1 MSDPLSVA
9 GSAVGIIS
17 LGLQVCGEIVS
28 YCQAWRGFDEDIQ
41 RITEKAD
48 GLCMLL
54 KGLREI
60 IEYAQRNS
68 HAEASDL
75 ESKTQSLQKAILRLK
90 SATDRC
96 ASTGSITP
104 NGFRHQLKKATYPFK
119 KEGLREIST
128 DLDSI
133 QIPLKQLFTCKL
145 QASFGVSRTDQSSA
159 TLSKISEIIKR
170 QPVSRCRTLYVDL
183 RLIAAFDI
191 KTFQSSKITG
201 QSLPFMAPSRLRQLC
216 DQQSI
221 QQAIEPCLHVT
232 EQTNSLQSIRYP
244 PSSYKMIHFAHVRI
258 ARLDLY
264 GPRFASKSEPKSSK
278 EYRYSM
284 SLLGFIFQASV
295 RFDRG
300 AGGSSI
306 APLLHMQPLL
316 SMESSVGCKILQR
329 DEFLFY
335 LDTGLDNYEN
345 SIDLIM
351 RQLQE
356 AFDRREASPFDI
368 VWIHSE
374 VSIFDIAFKL
384 ISTHMPKRDPIWF
397 SHTSRLLNFL
407 LDCGSWTQGKNS
419 RVENVM
425 SLSPNASFGKEG
437 SLGLRLLELGYP
449 FQLRDPQSLIEKRE
463 LRYLIIHHDDYVARM
478 IILESESELR
488 YMMESGLISPN
499 YREGEWS
506 LLGLSFGWPQG
517 LQILLQAGADASD
530 SSIRFVEDT
539 PRGGTFESV
548 KLMLEAGCYIG
559 FYNIRDCQELKNGV
573 RIQSLL
579 IQEMATR
586 IRKLWDFA
594 LIHLPLHELPNL
606 ITHETVTDKY
616 FIFDVHVQET
626 LAKLEAQGTEICPR
640 IAIPRWC
647 DIFGYP
653 TCFSQ
658 EMFSAETLENFYLHG
673 FRGLNGFDK
682 SGLSPL
688 QSSFD
693 FLFATEKSD
702 WKRKLYRSRWLVSRG
717 ALVHLTVP
725 GTNASIAHH
734 LGVGA
739 AEILIQT
746 VLQHLRWKPN
756 NRFRI
761 WKQALFQAG
770 ERWFLVPSITDQCRC
785 PCSPR
790 GCTTLSVVLRRILR
804 KSKRRDFKAAFSGT
818 DGRELIQFLIESSKM
833 TPTAHE
839 EFIRCLT
846 FDALDLKHACCRIK
860 IRSRLGSKL
869 KSREEEEIEEIIDEQ
884 KLRLIDFEKLVI
896 EFQAKLDEL
905 ALPIIEFLEG
915 YWYNRMVEYLRQRDR
930 YDEKHFIGSKSIGVN
945 LIQDEEFSPS
955 GMLSLIGSFN
965 RVVDDEMPSMIE

>member
-1 MSDPLSVA
+1 MSDPLAVA

-48 GLCMLL
+48 GLCMPL

-104 NGFRHQLKKATYPFK
+104 NGFRYQLKKATYSFK
-119 KEGLREIST
+119 KDGMREIST

-133 QIPLKQLFTCKL
+133 QMLLHTALHIYSIQNLRNMQETIS
-145 QASFGVSRTDQSSA
+145 QQMQDIN
-159 TLSKISEIIKR
+159 SKIM
-170 QPVSRCRTLYVDL
+170 
-183 RLIAAFDI
+183 
-191 KTFQSSKITG
+191 G
-201 QSLPFMAPSRLRQLC
+201 QSIPFMAPSRLRQLC

-221 QQAIEPCLHVT
+221 QQAIEPCLRVT
-232 EQTNSLQSIRYP
+232 EQDNSLKSLTSAPSRIYQSHDRQDCIYR
-244 PSSYKMIHFAHVRI
+244 
-258 ARLDLY
+258 Y

-300 AGGSSI
+300 AGGISI

-329 DEFLFY
+329 DKFLFY

-368 VWIHSE
+368 VWIQSE

-397 SHTSRLLNFL
+397 SRASRLLNFL

-425 SLSPNASFGKEG
+425 SLSPNTSFGKEG

-463 LRYLIIHHDDYVARM
+463 LRYLIIHHYDYVARM
-478 IILESESELR
+478 ILLESESELR

-530 SSIRFVEDT
+530 SYIRFVEDT
-539 PRGGTFESV
+539 PRGETFESV
-548 KLMLEAGCYIG
+548 KLMLEAGCRIEYDEIWQ
-559 FYNIRDCQELKNGV
+559 CQEVKNGG

-579 IQEMATR
+579 IQELATR
-586 IRKLWDFA
+586 IRKLWDLA
-594 LIHLPLHELPNL
+594 QIHLPLHELPNL
-606 ITHETVTDKY
+606 ITYETVTDKSY
-616 FIFDVHVQET
+616 IFDVHVQET
-626 LAKLEAQGTEICPR
+626 LAKLEAHGTEICPR
-640 IAIPRWC
+640 IAIPHWY
-647 DIFGYP
+647 DIFGYS

-673 FRGLNGFDK
+673 FRGLNEFDK
-682 SGLSPL
+682 SGISPL

-693 FLFATEKSD
+693 FLFAKETSD

-734 LGVGA
+734 LGVDA

-746 VLQHLRWKPN
+746 VLQHLRWNPN

-761 WKQALFQAG
+761 WKQALLQAG
-770 ERWFLVPSITDQCRC
+770 EGWFLVPSITDQCRC

-833 TPTAHE
+833 TPAAHE

-860 IRSRLGSKL
+860 IRSRLSSKL
-869 KSREEEEIEEIIDEQ
+869 KSKEEEEIEEIIDEQ

-905 ALPIIEFLEG
+905 ALPIIEFLGG

-965 RVVDDEMPSMIE
+965 RVVDNEVPSMIE